1 MKFDLRQ
8 ARSYAGYSQ
17 EEVAQKIG
25 VAKVTYQMYE
35 TGRRNMK
42 VNTAKKFSKLVNIP
56 IEQIIF

>member
-1 MKFDLRQ
+1 MIFDLRQ

-42 VNTAKKFSKLVNIP
+42 VNTAKKFSK
-56 IEQIIF
+56 